1 MSHIKLIRDRKKQI
15 LCHLNKLSVSLR
27 KWNTHTHTPLCEPHQ
42 CKRPRSWCDR
52 CWGRWPAAAGPART
66 WSGATRCLRSDSAS
80 PAPTSQRPGPRRCLR
95 SQWCARGARQLSGS
109 PGPPGC
115 SDRSGPAGW
124 RRWCP
129 PRRGS
134 PSWRQERKNNQS
146 VCWLWVTVKSSCSH
160 VISRPCFCKHPH
172 EIMEIQTQKKWHIIR
187 QSRVKS
193 FCQTL
198 SLRRG
203 EGEESLPTVRLLEK
217 CTLGLALH
225 CVAVEKNGT
234 DQK

>member
-1 MSHIKLIRDRKKQI
+1 MK
-15 LCHLNKLSVSLR
+15 
-27 KWNTHTHTPLCEPHQ
+27 HTHTPLCEPHQ

-52 CWGRWPAAAGPART
+52 CWGRWPAAAGPGRT

-95 SQWCARGARQLSGS
+95 SRWCARGARQLPGS

-115 SDRSGPAGW
+115 SDRLGPAGW

-160 VISRPCFCKHPH
+160 VISRPCFCKHLR
-172 EIMEIQTQKKWHIIR
+172 EIMEIQTQKKMTHNTAEP
-187 QSRVKS
+187 SEVL
-193 FCQTL
+193 L
-198 SLRRG
+198 SNTKPETRGRRRIPSHCEAVRKTHSGFGFALCGRG
-203 EGEESLPTVRLLEK
+203 EKQHWPK
-217 CTLGLALH
+217 I
-225 CVAVEKNGT
+225 K
-234 DQK
+234 K